1 MKLYYVYILKC
12 ADNSF
17 YIGITNDIERRLQEH
32 NSDKKFYSYTFSR
45 RPNKLVWLETFTTPN
60 EAISK
65 EKQLKGWSRK
75 KKEVLINKDWE
86 KLVELSK
93 NYTDNQKSSTGSD

>member
-12 ADNSF
+12 ADNSY
-17 YIGITNDIERRLQEH
+17 YIGITNNLERRLQEH
-32 NSDKKFYSYTFSR
+32 NSDKNFYSYTYSR
-45 RPNKLVWLETFTTPN
+45 RPNKLVWFETFTTPN

-75 KKEVLINKDWE
+75 KKVALINKDWD
-86 KLVELSK
+86 KLVEYSK
-93 NYTDNQKSSTGSD
+93 NYTENK